1 MVVISPYI
9 NPIQEVHKELR
20 NVLYFILRLLIL
32 TIQPF
37 PFPHRWLT

>member
-32 TIQPF
+32 AIQPF
-37 PFPHRWLT
+37 PFPHSWLT